1 MRAQRILIATTM
13 GLLSLGSPLSL
24 GAQGRDPDARVA
36 GDGTLPLGWRAR
48 TDKGKPLADAKIVTM
63 GNGLHVTLGP
73 AVILWRDADTASRD
87 YHAVAT
93 FTQTKNPRHPE
104 AYGLFI
110 GGSHLTDAQNRYTY
124 FLVRGDGK
132 FLIKRRVAADSTA
145 EVKGWTESDAVVKA
159 DSAGKATNQ
168 LSILVRGGKVSFQ
181 VNGKEVHSA
190 GAADLDTQGIV
201 GYRVNHNLD
210 VHVGALGMQ
219 RL

>member
-1 MRAQRILIATTM
+1 MRAQRILIATTT
-13 GLLSLGSPLSL
+13 GLLSLGSQLSL
-24 GAQGRDPDARVA
+24 GAQERDPDAMVA
-36 GDGTLPLGWRAR
+36 GDGTLPAGWRAR
-48 TDKGKPLADAKIVTM
+48 TDKGKPLAGAKIMTM

-73 AVILWRDADTASRD
+73 AVILWRDADTASGD

-132 FLIKRRVAADSTA
+132 FLIKRRVAADSTV

-168 LSILVRGGKVSFQ
+168 LSILVRGGKVTFRA
-181 VNGKEVHSA
+181 NGKEVHSA